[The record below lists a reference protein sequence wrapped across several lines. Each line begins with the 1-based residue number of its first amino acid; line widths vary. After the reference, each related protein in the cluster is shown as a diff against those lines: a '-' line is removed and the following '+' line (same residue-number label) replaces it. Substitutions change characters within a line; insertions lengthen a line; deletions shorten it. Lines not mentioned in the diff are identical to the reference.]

1 MKKNMMYEAPL
12 VEVEEL
18 MVEQGFSLSLEG
30 DSSDPQ
36 NEDWGTEDLW

>member
-18 MVEQGFSLSLEG
+18 MVERGFEASLQESIFDGPTYGE
-30 DSSDPQ
+30 
-36 NEDWGTEDLW
+36 EDVW

>member
-1 MKKNMMYEAPL
+1 MYEAPL

-30 DSSDPQ
+30 GDPQ
-36 NEDWGTEDLW
+36 NEDWGSEDLW